1 MIHEHLR
8 FFRDFN
14 DTPRALGLDPDSQ
27 VLARFLES
35 DIQDDARLCRQLLG
49 RIAPGGPSHAPPVEF
64 VGNSFA
70 ASFGTDTVSLT
81 GNTDG
86 NRYAAV
92 LDPHQVELALKGWL
106 EFIEP

>member
-8 FFRDFN
+8 FFRDHE
-14 DTPRALGLDPDSQ
+14 DTPRALGLDPDFQ

-35 DIQDDARLCRQLLG
+35 DIQEDARLCRQLLG
-49 RIAPGGPSHAPPVEF
+49 RISPVGPDHAPPIEF

-70 ASFGTDTVSLT
+70 ASFGTDDVILK

-86 NRYAAV
+86 NPYTAV
-92 LDPHQVELALKGWL
+92 LEPHQVELALKGWL